1 MVGFERA
8 VLNDFVLKEGNV
20 SVAWLTSI
28 CQGCD
33 FICELNEMATP
44 IYVISKLLAWRVP
57 FIVRLWFV
65 NILLENEFPSNFCTI
80 QVSVDIC
87 VVDSHCIVMYEIVD
101 GDLFGPKARI
111 IFAVPTFWVD
121 IFIIFNCKDV
131 VVLTCWD

>member
-1 MVGFERA
+1 
-8 VLNDFVLKEGNV
+8 
-20 SVAWLTSI
+20 
-28 CQGCD
+28 
-33 FICELNEMATP
+33 MATP
-44 IYVISKLLAWRVP
+44 IYVISELLAWRVP

-131 VVLTCWD
+131 VVLTW